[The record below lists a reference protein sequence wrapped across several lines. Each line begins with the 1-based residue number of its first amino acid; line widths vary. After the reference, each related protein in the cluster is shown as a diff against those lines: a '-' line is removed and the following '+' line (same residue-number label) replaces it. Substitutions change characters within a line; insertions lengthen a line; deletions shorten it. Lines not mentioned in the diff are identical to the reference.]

1 MLKCLCMAVGSRV
14 RTGVNQCAQ
23 VEDDNI
29 PVIPPEQATTP
40 GRVNRN
46 NISTLK

>member
-1 MLKCLCMAVGSRV
+1 MLKCLCMAVGSR
-14 RTGVNQCAQ
+14 TGVNQCPQ
-23 VEDDNI
+23 GEDDNI